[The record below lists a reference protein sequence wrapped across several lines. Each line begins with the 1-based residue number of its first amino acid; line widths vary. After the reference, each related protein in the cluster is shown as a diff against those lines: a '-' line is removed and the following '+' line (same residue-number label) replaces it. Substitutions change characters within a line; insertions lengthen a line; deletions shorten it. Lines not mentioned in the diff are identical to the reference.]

1 MICVCCFFFKQK
13 TAYEMR
19 ISDWS
24 SDVCS
29 SDLLDVVLPVLHGA
43 LLDWRKGNAPSS
55 ATDAIAGPAGRE
67 LLPRFTRLGW
77 GEQAPTLIMLED
89 AGALR
94 AQAQQMKL
102 AALGRLSANIAH
114 EIRNPLSA
122 ITQAGQMV
130 AEQSEFDAGNRLRLD
145 KLQRHAVR

>member
-1 MICVCCFFFKQK
+1 MQAGVRVVDADARVR
-13 TAYEMR
+13 TANAAALR
-19 ISDWS
+19 LTADKASVDS
-24 SDVCS
+24 Q
-29 SDLLDVVLPVLHGA
+29 LDVVLPVLHGA

-94 AQAQQMKL
+94 AQAQQMKRSEERRVGKECVSTCRSR
-102 AALGRLSANIAH
+102 AL
-114 EIRNPLSA
+114 PD
-122 ITQAGQMV
+122 T
-130 AEQSEFDAGNRLRLD
+130 
-145 KLQRHAVR
+145 